1 MRNSWTTSVIQNFVN
16 AENVSIA
23 HLLYEQR
30 LISPAISDK
39 DKTSKVDIGG
49 QSFVVTDPNPPI
61 TFGDMYLLLSTVTKT
76 PTTFP
81 AYPCILFFLISY
93 LIEWYVFFSERCL
106 SWLLPPLTNKD
117 LLQLQPAL
125 FAVCNPHTIVDDSRA
140 REKPGLG
147 GLGFAAPITTMDG
160 MCREVE
166 AWNRRVTSA

>member
-1 MRNSWTTSVIQNFVN
+1 MIQNFVN

-30 LISPAISDK
+30 LVSPATSDK

-61 TFGDMYLLLSTVTKT
+61 TFSDMYLLLSTVSKT

-81 AYPCILFFLISY
+81 NYPCMLFFLSSY
-93 LIEWYVFFSERCL
+93 LIEWYVLLQEGYL

-125 FAVCNPHTIVDDSRA
+125 FSVCNPHTIADDSRA
-140 REKPGLG
+140 RERPELG
-147 GLGFAAPITTMDG
+147 GLGFSAPITTMDG

-166 AWNRRVTSA
+166 AWNRRVDSA